1 MIHNQEFT
9 NQERRN
15 LMHQSKLILFTS
27 LLLVSTLTHA
37 EIDNYSSNKE
47 SIGFGLGA
55 IIGGLIAGPPGAV
68 IGAVGGSMFGHQKI
82 ITMETRDWETIQNDA
97 YESLEKQLHQ
107 KSNELALLQNKIA
120 HNIDQGRSELA
131 RTMRDVNLE
140 NKRSALKKLG
150 NGLSMSVYFR
160 TNDNVID
167 NTLLPH
173 IHELAT
179 LINDYPELKI
189 QLSAYAD
196 YRGEPIYNLTL
207 SKSRAQAVR
216 NALIEA
222 GLPGNRI
229 YSHALGE
236 ANANA
241 KDRESLI
248 FDRRVDIHL
257 TINTET

>member
-1 MIHNQEFT
+1 
-9 NQERRN
+9 
-15 LMHQSKLILFTS
+15 MHQSKLILFTS

-37 EIDNYSSNKE
+37 EIDNYFSNKE
-47 SIGFGLGA
+47 NIGFGIGA
-55 IIGGLIAGPPGAV
+55 LIGGLIAGPPGAV
-68 IGAVGGSMFGHQKI
+68 IGAAGGSMFGYQEIRNREIENQK
-82 ITMETRDWETIQNDA
+82 TRKNDA

-131 RTMRDVNLE
+131 RTMRYVNVE
-140 NKRSALKKLG
+140 NKKSALKKLG

-189 QLSAYAD
+189 QLFAHAD
-196 YRGEPIYNLTL
+196 YRGEPEYNLTL
-207 SKSRAQAVR
+207 SKSRAQSVR

-229 YSHALGE
+229 YTHAHGE
-236 ANANA
+236 ANAIN
-241 KDRESLI
+241 KDREGLI

-257 TINTET
+257 TIDTEA